1 MKATAWPL
9 REGVDIVCTPAY
21 RAPIDPSH
29 APARARRSRALL
41 TTSEQKGTLMANTH
55 DERLKGYIVI
65 ALTASTGKKYE
76 DCKAIPQGDIY
87 PAIYSQ
93 VFGPASQKDCEKW
106 VAANCGKAK
115 I

>member
-1 MKATAWPL
+1 
-9 REGVDIVCTPAY
+9 
-21 RAPIDPSH
+21 
-29 APARARRSRALL
+29 
-41 TTSEQKGTLMANTH
+41 MADKH

-76 DCKAIPQGDIY
+76 DCKVIPQGDIY

-93 VFGPASQKDCEKW
+93 VWA
-106 VAANCGKAK
+106 AANCGKSDKAT

>member
-1 MKATAWPL
+1 MSNK
-9 REGVDIVCTPAY
+9 
-21 RAPIDPSH
+21 
-29 APARARRSRALL
+29 
-41 TTSEQKGTLMANTH
+41 H

-65 ALTASTGKKYE
+65 ALSASTGKKYE
-76 DCKAIPQGDIY
+76 DCKVVAEGDII

-106 VAANCGKAK
+106 MASNCGKSGKAT

>member
-1 MKATAWPL
+1 MPDK
-9 REGVDIVCTPAY
+9 D
-21 RAPIDPSH
+21 
-29 APARARRSRALL
+29 
-41 TTSEQKGTLMANTH
+41 

-76 DCKAIPQGDIY
+76 DCKVIPHGDPY

-106 VAANCGKAK
+106 MAANCDKSNKATS
-115 I
+115 